1 MTESLELRV
10 DDIVVE
16 VLTGI
21 YSEETHRPQ
30 PIRVSIVV
38 EMPAMQRY
46 SPDTKLS
53 ASKNYLDLR
62 EAVTERLPR
71 DVHFNLI
78 EAVADHII
86 ADLFAAD
93 WRLTRVV
100 VTIAKL
106 AIAGPGE
113 TIGIRLAR
121 SRHG

>member
-1 MTESLELRV
+1 MAETLELRV
-10 DDIVVE
+10 DNIVVE

-30 PIRVSIVV
+30 PIRVSITA
-38 EMPAMQRY
+38 EMRPLDRY
-46 SPDTKLS
+46 MPETKLS

-62 EAVTERLPR
+62 EAVTERLPVG
-71 DVHFNLI
+71 VHFNLI

-86 ADLFAAD
+86 TGLFAAD
-93 WRLTRVV
+93 TRLTRVA
-100 VTIAKL
+100 VTIDKL

-121 SRHG
+121 SRD